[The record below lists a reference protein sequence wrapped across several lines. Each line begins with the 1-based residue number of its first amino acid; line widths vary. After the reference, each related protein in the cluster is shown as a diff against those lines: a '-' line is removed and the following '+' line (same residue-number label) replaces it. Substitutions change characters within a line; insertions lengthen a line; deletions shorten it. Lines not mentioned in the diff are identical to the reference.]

1 MPLSTLKRVLP
12 AIAVAE
18 AITGVALLF
27 DPTLVVNLL
36 LGTMLAG
43 AAVPVARFAG
53 IALLGLSVACW
64 PGPPL
69 AGMLLYSTGVTIFL
83 GCLPFQGIPGGP
95 LLWPA
100 VVLHALLSA
109 RLLYSWSTSVGRAKG

>member
-1 MPLSTLKRVLP
+1 MPSSVLKWMLP
-12 AIAVAE
+12 AISGAE
-18 AITGVALLF
+18 AITGLALLV
-27 DPTLVVNLL
+27 DPALVVNLL
-36 LGTMLAG
+36 LGTTPEGVGGL
-43 AAVPVARFAG
+43 VARFAG

-69 AGMLLYSTGVTIFL
+69 AGMLLYSTGVAIFL
-83 GCLPFQGIPGGP
+83 GCLPFVGIPGGL

-109 RLLYSWSTSVGRAKG
+109 VLIYSWSNTAGRSKR

>member
-1 MPLSTLKRVLP
+1 MPRSIPKRILQAV
-12 AIAVAE
+12 AVAE
-18 AITGVALLF
+18 AITGIALLV

-36 LGTMLAG
+36 LSAIPEGAG
-43 AAVPVARFAG
+43 VVARFAG

-69 AGMLLYSTGVTIFL
+69 AGMLVYSTGVAIFL
-83 GCLPFQGIPGGP
+83 ACLPFQGIPGGP

-100 VVLHALLSA
+100 VVLHALLSV
-109 RLLYSWSTSVGRAKG
+109 LLIYGWSTSVDRKKV